1 MLGFISG
8 YLLLVGFYLG
18 LWFVVPALAF
28 AVFIAMTWFH
38 WGQGDLHTLLALSP
52 TQYLDS
58 KSKRAL
64 ALFIRGGFPMLVPFL
79 AFPAAYQAEVQ
90 HLIQIFDQT
99 AIQQLEWIFTPA
111 FKWSLGGL
119 FAGVVL
125 ISLGLNLQSA
135 WSQHDLSAWSID
147 AIECLLLAIFFST
160 VPPVL
165 AIGVYFCLWHAT
177 RHIAR
182 LMLIDPGAAQALK
195 TRRFHSALTRFF
207 RDAWPMT
214 TGALL
219 ILGGLFY
226 IIPDATATLRDSVA
240 VYLALIAA
248 LTFPHIVVVS
258 WMDRQQGVWRE
269 STSNREM

>member
-1 MLGFISG
+1 
-8 YLLLVGFYLG
+8 
-18 LWFVVPALAF
+18 LAF

-38 WGQGDLHTLLALSP
+38 WGQGDLHTLLTLSQ

-58 KSKRAL
+58 KSRRAMT
-64 ALFIRGGFPMLVPFL
+64 LFIRGGFPMLVPFL
-79 AFPAAYQAEVQ
+79 AFPAMYQAEVQ
-90 HLIQIFDQT
+90 HLIQLFDQT
-99 AIQQLEWIFTPA
+99 AIYQLEWAFTPA
-111 FKWSLGGL
+111 FQWSLGGL

-125 ISLGLNLQSA
+125 ISLGLNFQSVR
-135 WSQHDLSAWSID
+135 SGRDLSAWNID
-147 AIECLLLAIFFST
+147 AIECLLLAIYFVT

-182 LMLIDPGAAQALK
+182 LMLIDPDAAQALR
-195 TRRFHSALTRFF
+195 TQRLHAALVRFF

-214 TGALL
+214 SGALL

-240 VYLALIAA
+240 IYLALIAA
-248 LTFPHIVVVS
+248 LTFPHIVTVS
-258 WMDRQQGVWRE
+258 WMDWKQGVWQVGRQTAITRAVAAIRAGFLYRCLVWTK
-269 STSNREM
+269 SFR